1 MDADAPAGANE
12 KSLPGAGVV
21 EAVTRSKPAVGKPE
35 STISTSAR
43 LLYSATLE
51 PGYSSLSDSE
61 ATSCEVVEWPT
72 SHNPAPPPAGLC
84 ADADGMVGEKSSTL
98 LGGSWTAAIASVV
111 SGSTSAGTS
120 VARVCPWVFRSY

>member
-51 PGYSSLSDSE
+51 PGYSSLSD
-61 ATSCEVVEWPT
+61 
-72 SHNPAPPPAGLC
+72 
-84 ADADGMVGEKSSTL
+84 
-98 LGGSWTAAIASVV
+98 
-111 SGSTSAGTS
+111 
-120 VARVCPWVFRSY
+120 